1 MKKINI
7 LITGHK
13 GLVGSALVK
22 YFKKNK
28 KYNVTILEN
37 LNLKNFKLLNKKIK
51 EKKIEILINAA
62 AKTGGILLNSN
73 NKIEMLEENFL
84 IQNNVIKSAFINKV
98 KKIIFLGSSC
108 IYPKNTSIPIKE
120 SSILTGKLEET
131 NEGYALAKITGIR
144 LCNYYNQKY
153 NTDFRCV
160 MPCNLYGLNDKF
172 DVVNGHVIPSLIK
185 KFLTNN
191 KTVQIW
197 GSGKPLREFLHV
209 DDLCEAISCI
219 INMSKVKFKKI
230 TKNNS
235 TINIGSGKNISIKR
249 LAHLIN
255 KIAKKNK
262 KIIFDKTKPDGVFNK
277 ILCSKLIKNNTN
289 WKPKVSLKIGLKD
302 IISKKILSEK
312 L

>member
-13 GLVGSALVK
+13 GLVGSTLVK

-209 DDLCEAISCI
+209 DDLCEAINCI

-262 KIIFDKTKPDGVFNK
+262 IIIFDKTKPDGVFNK
-277 ILCSKLIKNNTN
+277 ILCCKLIKNNTN
-289 WKPKVSLKIGLKD
+289 WKPKISLKIGLKG

>member
-13 GLVGSALVK
+13 GLVGSTLVK

-209 DDLCEAISCI
+209 DDLCEAINCI

-262 KIIFDKTKPDGVFNK
+262 RIIFDITKPDGVFNK
-277 ILCSKLIKNNTN
+277 ILCCKLIKNNTN